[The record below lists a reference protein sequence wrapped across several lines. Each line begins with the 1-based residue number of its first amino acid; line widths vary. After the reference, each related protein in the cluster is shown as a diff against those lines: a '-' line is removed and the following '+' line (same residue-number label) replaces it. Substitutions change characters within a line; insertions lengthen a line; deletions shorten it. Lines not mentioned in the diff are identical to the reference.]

1 MVRLYYGTGFR
12 DCQGGTGEFG
22 EISLSSRSVRDVG
35 EGNLCVRADQC
46 IGTYTNHRAKVHKK
60 HESTRTPSLRFPLP
74 AGGTERARGA
84 VPLAKRGEPA
94 GGGVIDELWARGWY
108 YIAPL

>member
-1 MVRLYYGTGFR
+1 M
-12 DCQGGTGEFG
+12 G
-22 EISLSSRSVRDVG
+22 EISLSSRSVRDVE

-46 IGTYTNHRAKVHKK
+46 IGTYTNRRVKVH
-60 HESTRTPSLRFPLP
+60 ETWQLTPSCRFPLF
-74 AGGTERARGA
+74 AGGTKPLRGSPREA
-84 VPLAKRGEPA
+84 GGTY